1 MSKPQNDDFDARRV
15 DVLADP
21 DAAQARIL
29 PVLRR
34 GGIALLPADTIY
46 GLSCRWDSDKARE
59 RIQVMKGPGRLSLF
73 VALVSGRDMAF
84 EYAEP
89 PTQAGMRIL
98 EEQWPGPITAVLRG
112 RRDRVPEF
120 CAGPEGTVA
129 FRWPRSLFL
138 QDLVSNLGVPLV
150 STSANLVGEPHAVT
164 AEGAFRIFGPQVDLY
179 ADIGEH
185 EGLPS
190 TLLDLTGPQ
199 PRLLRLGAALPEGV
213 HGECPDPEE
222 PEEA

>member
-1 MSKPQNDDFDARRV
+1 MNRTCSDDFEAHRV

-29 PVLRR
+29 PELRR
-34 GGIALLPADTIY
+34 GGVVLLPADTIY
-46 GLSCRWDSDKARE
+46 GLSCRWDSIKARE
-59 RIQVMKGPGRLSLF
+59 KIQEMKGPGRLSLF
-73 VALVSGRDMAF
+73 VALVSGREMAF
-84 EYAEP
+84 EYAEQP
-89 PTQAGMRIL
+89 AGAGLRIL

-112 RRDRVPEF
+112 RKDRVPDF

-129 FRWPRSLFL
+129 FRWPRSVFL

-150 STSANLVGEPHAVT
+150 STSANLIGEPHAVT
-164 AEGAFRIFGPQVDLY
+164 AADAWKLFGPQVDLY
-179 ADIGEH
+179 ADIGVQ

-190 TLLDLTGPQ
+190 TLVDLTGPQ

-213 HGECPDPEE
+213 HGECPDPKE